1 VPRRPDPIDDAGL
14 PALVQTIV
22 RLREERG
29 WTVNDLARAADV
41 APATLVSLEDR
52 TNEPRWGRCGGSR
65 AQWTLSWRTCLVRPN
80 TLRERVQVVTAEAL
94 LAGAQLLTFGAEC
107 LPPAQRLAEEMHRGP
122 RGFLIENVVDWP
134 SSAQLSE
141 SRSAGRREK

>member
-14 PALVQTIV
+14 RALVQTIV

-52 TNEPRWGRCGGSR
+52 TNEPRWG
-65 AQWTLSWRTCLVRPN
+65 
-80 TLRERVQVVTAEAL
+80 TLRRIARAMDTELEDLLGQAEHLERE
-94 LAGAQLLTFGAEC
+94 F
-107 LPPAQRLAEEMHRGP
+107 
-122 RGFLIENVVDWP
+122 
-134 SSAQLSE
+134 
-141 SRSAGRREK
+141 RS